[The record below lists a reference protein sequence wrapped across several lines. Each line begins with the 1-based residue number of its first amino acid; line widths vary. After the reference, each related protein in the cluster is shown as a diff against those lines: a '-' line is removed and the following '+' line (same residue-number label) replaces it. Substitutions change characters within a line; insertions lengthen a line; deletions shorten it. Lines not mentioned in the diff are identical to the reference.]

1 MHEGKIEKRIATS
14 TFSIVDIFSVFLNI
28 VFLNIVLVSLSIFK
42 ILVYRYRLIN
52 LPVLVTRHLM
62 YRSLDII
69 PQKGGDARFQ
79 ENPARVAELAPKAGE
94 FRQKQEGWHVCAH
107 EKHGNAQKGLPV
119 TCLKHTIIS
128 YCCITVIRIAHM
140 LPILSIHY
148 LQCKIV

>member
-28 VFLNIVLVSLSIFK
+28 VFLNIVLLSLLIFK

-79 ENPARVAELAPKAGE
+79 ESCSGGRIRPESGRIPPKAG
-94 FRQKQEGWHVCAH
+94 RLA
-107 EKHGNAQKGLPV
+107 
-119 TCLKHTIIS
+119 CLRT
-128 YCCITVIRIAHM
+128 
-140 LPILSIHY
+140 
-148 LQCKIV
+148 